1 MILAFECPGGWQDVK
16 GTVATVVLQHML
28 GGGGSFSSG
37 GPGKGMHSRLYR
49 RVLNNC
55 PWVANCT
62 AVSSLYNDTGLVG
75 IFGSS
80 EAARADELVGI
91 MSKELEAVASGGVT
105 DAELARAKA
114 SAAASIQ
121 MNLESKAI
129 VCEDVGR
136 QLLTY
141 GQRKG

>member
-1 MILAFECPGGWQDVK
+1 MG
-16 GTVATVVLQHML
+16 
-28 GGGGSFSSG
+28 
-37 GPGKGMHSRLYR
+37 
-49 RVLNNC
+49 
-55 PWVANCT
+55 
-62 AVSSLYNDTGLVG
+62 
-75 IFGSS
+75 
-80 EAARADELVGI
+80 
-91 MSKELEAVASGGVT
+91 ELEAVASGGVT

-141 GQRKG
+141 GQRTGGEEFVAEVHQVTKADVEKVVKDMLKSAPPFVACGEVSQMPSYETL

>member
-1 MILAFECPGGWQDVK
+1 M
-16 GTVATVVLQHML
+16 
-28 GGGGSFSSG
+28 
-37 GPGKGMHSRLYR
+37 
-49 RVLNNC
+49 
-55 PWVANCT
+55 
-62 AVSSLYNDTGLVG
+62 SSLYNDTGLVG

-141 GQRKG
+141 GQRTGGEEFVAEVNKVTKKDVEKVVKDMLKSAPTFVACGDVSKMPRYDAIARRS